1 MLLVF
6 VLGILL
12 FLYPFY
18 INALNHFLDQQRMA
32 MLQAET
38 KSDNEQRQKEL
49 EKKNKQISEQG
60 LMPNSVDFGTKGT
73 AVTDTYYKKH
83 VIGKISIPSIHIELP
98 LFDETNDSLLQLGAT
113 VVQGTSYPTGEK
125 NTHTV
130 IAAHSGLPNRELF
143 TNLEDVKVGNQFV
156 LTVLGNKYAYE
167 VERIK
172 VVLPDDTSSIKI
184 EPDKNLVT
192 LLTCTPYMINTH
204 WLLVTGHRIPY
215 TDKVAAT
222 VEKGKEGANL
232 KEALILVGTT
242 LIVCLIVVGFGRMM
256 YAYLLS
262 KKRISLAIQIVNHA
276 NESLIHQRIQLYDK
290 RGKKALKRNGAFLE
304 QLTTEE
310 GKVLFQ
316 DLPGGIYQI
325 HLINQKRKKKIG
337 KMGVKQL
344 RQMTPKLYKMYD
356 PYQLLSEEDG
366 VFRVMVPFLSE
377 HKKEQ

>member
-1 MLLVF
+1 MGKVKFGLSAF
-6 VLGILL
+6 EYGIV
-12 FLYPFY
+12 
-18 INALNHFLDQQRMA
+18 NA
-32 MLQAET
+32 
-38 KSDNEQRQKEL
+38 
-49 EKKNKQISEQG
+49 
-60 LMPNSVDFGTKGT
+60 
-73 AVTDTYYKKH
+73 
-83 VIGKISIPSIHIELP
+83 
-98 LFDETNDSLLQLGAT
+98 
-113 VVQGTSYPTGEK
+113 
-125 NTHTV
+125 
-130 IAAHSGLPNRELF
+130 
-143 TNLEDVKVGNQFV
+143 
-156 LTVLGNKYAYE
+156 
-167 VERIK
+167 
-172 VVLPDDTSSIKI
+172 
-184 EPDKNLVT
+184 
-192 LLTCTPYMINTH
+192 
-204 WLLVTGHRIPY
+204 
-215 TDKVAAT
+215 TDKVATT